1 MNMSLIKKE
10 DFEKLYEC
18 LSKINESDVELVK
31 KTFFTIRDNNIETY
45 YTDYLSKHSEDLIV
59 YEFTTPVEFKSK
71 LIEIWEKQYPD
82 LTKEIIGSFM
92 VSAFKTYK
100 EKETVMEIPEAIYNF

>member
-1 MNMSLIKKE
+1 MSLIKKE

-59 YEFTTPVEFKSK
+59 LPLPTNKFF
-71 LIEIWEKQYPD
+71 
-82 LTKEIIGSFM
+82 
-92 VSAFKTYK
+92 YK
-100 EKETVMEIPEAIYNF
+100 KFNK